1 MDNVQDFDLVTFTVA
16 KHEQLFRKRVVL
28 QCLFHQDGQP
38 VDALAEV
45 DNAPAQIHS
54 GQCIR
59 RPHHPRVAAVFSTV
73 VNVAAST
80 EPENATDTPFG
91 K

>member
-1 MDNVQDFDLVTFTVA
+1 
-16 KHEQLFRKRVVL
+16 
-28 QCLFHQDGQP
+28 
-38 VDALAEV
+38 
-45 DNAPAQIHS
+45 
-54 GQCIR
+54 
-59 RPHHPRVAAVFSTV
+59 VFSTV